1 MMYGGRDDCDG
12 AMDPTSEFSTN
23 RRMRMNPRAFYKL
36 SSASSLKVTV
46 KDKAGEFVMK
56 PVAGRPGVQQPE
68 DHRYHLRNS
77 KDKLALIK
85 IIATFSTPTLSSEL
99 KTNNLVAIQKSLVG
113 QEAKRMTVREVM
125 ANSRNRR
132 ARLFRMQMS
141 TGRLDDW
148 YVPGEN
154 RTRSSASRAAPGDSP
169 ARSRSRAEKSPADP
183 KRTQSLMGERT
194 HEDVIRARTA
204 PPARV
209 HRPPPANLTSRT
221 DPGGNSRSATS
232 RERARTTSHH
242 LPIAEEPEDD
252 PTPRV
257 SVVQLRLPDSPKSGR
272 SSSPESTTSPSS
284 EVCTESHEE
293 VPRSVFSLRTGSVS
307 QEYKGGARS
316 ARINAKKQKGEAL
329 DLADQECS
337 VQTKHLDTLRE
348 SVAVVRRWEE
358 QDRGNEEKLAKWRMR
373 MSFAATRCGHLGKVL
388 ARV

>member
-36 SSASSLKVTV
+36 SSASS
-46 KDKAGEFVMK
+46 
-56 PVAGRPGVQQPE
+56 
-68 DHRYHLRNS
+68 
-77 KDKLALIK
+77 
-85 IIATFSTPTLSSEL
+85 
-99 KTNNLVAIQKSLVG
+99 TNNLVAIQKSLVG

-132 ARLFRMQMS
+132 ARLFRVQMS

-148 YVPGEN
+148 YVPGRN
-154 RTRSSASRAAPGDSP
+154 RTRSSTSRAAPGDSP

-183 KRTQSLMGERT
+183 KRTQSSMEERT
-194 HEDVIRARTA
+194 HEDVIRVRT
-204 PPARV
+204 ARV

-221 DPGGNSRSATS
+221 DPGGNFRSATS
-232 RERARTTSHH
+232 RERARTTSPH

-252 PTPRV
+252 PTPMV

-293 VPRSVFSLRTGSVS
+293 VLRSVFPLRTGSVS

-316 ARINAKKQKGEAL
+316 ARINAEKQKGEAL

-348 SVAVVRRWEE
+348 SVAVVRRWKE
-358 QDRGNEEKLAKWRMR
+358 QVGAGPGRSWGPGSRNEEKLAKLRMR
-373 MSFAATRCGHLGKVL
+373 MSFAATRRGHLGKVL